1 MSERILVY
9 GGRNFGVLTDEQSN
23 YIGMDANAACAIL
36 AVLCSL
42 PTGVSN
48 VDTIVSG
55 GATGAD
61 ALGEMVGNALSMTIE
76 VHEADWDRYGK
87 SAGPRRNKVMVE
99 SGLDYAVKCPGGR
112 GTAHMTNLLLKAGVP
127 TYEVQVQD

>member
-9 GGRNFGVLTDEQSN
+9 GGRNFGVLTDERGA
-23 YIGMDANAACAIL
+23 YVGMDAKAACAIL
-36 AVLCSL
+36 SQLSVLDVE
-42 PTGVSN
+42 PE
-48 VDTIVSG
+48 DTIVSG

-61 ALGEMVGNALSMTIE
+61 ALGEMVGNALSMNIE
-76 VHEADWDRYGK
+76 IHEANWDRYGR
-87 SAGPRRNKVMVE
+87 SAGPKRNKEMLE
-99 SGLDYAVKCPGGR
+99 SGLDCAIKCPGGR